1 MTCCP
6 PDRDLVW
13 TKHYSSLLFQSFL
26 RLVYRGMFSWDRWNT
41 DARQSLHCWERR
53 WLTTF
58 WLGGTINQF
67 AIQMSISEQ
76 WPALCQSEQSRHIH
90 LDKTILFTVSGS
102 TPTHNL
108 LYFIRKSNSMPEY
121 DRDFFLCM
129 CCLQCEVCFLF

>member
-1 MTCCP
+1 MTCSP

-13 TKHYSSLLFQSFL
+13 TKHYFL
-26 RLVYRGMFSWDRWNT
+26 SRTPAFSQACRGMFSWGRWNT
-41 DARQSLHCWERR
+41 DARQLLHCWEKR

-90 LDKTILFTVSGS
+90 LGKTIIFTVSDS

-108 LYFIRKSNSMPEY
+108 LFFSSVNLKACLSMTK
-121 DRDFFLCM
+121 C
-129 CCLQCEVCFLF
+129 VCV